1 MTQRSE
7 SQIKA
12 DLEAAR
18 ADLSST
24 VEELSDYFSPKAN
37 VERAKADAQQKARAL
52 ADKAQETVG
61 QASAGQPEAIKKVA
75 AIAGGALVLG
85 ALLVRRMLK

>member
-1 MTQRSE
+1 MAARSE

-18 ADLSST
+18 ADLSGT

-37 VERAKADAQQKARAL
+37 VERAQDTVQQASTGKPEALGKVAL
-52 ADKAQETVG
+52 A
-61 QASAGQPEAIKKVA
+61 
-75 AIAGGALVLG
+75 AGGALALG
-85 ALLVRRMLK
+85 ALLVRRILK

>member
-1 MTQRSE
+1 MTARSE

-18 ADLSST
+18 ADLSGT

-37 VERAKADAQQKARAL
+37 VERAKSDAQKKARAL
-52 ADKAQETVG
+52 ADKAQDTVQ
-61 QASAGQPEAIKKVA
+61 QASTGKPEALGKVA
-75 AIAGGALVLG
+75 LAAGGGLALGV
-85 ALLVRRMLK
+85 LLVRRILK

>member
-18 ADLSST
+18 KNLSGT
-24 VEELSDYFSPKAN
+24 VEELSDYLSPKAN
-37 VERAKADAQQKARAL
+37 VERAKADAQKKVRAF
-52 ADKAQETVG
+52 ADKAQETVEA
-61 QASAGQPEAIKKVA
+61 ASNGKPEAIKKVA
-75 AIAGGALVLG
+75 AVAGGAVLLG
-85 ALLVRRMLK
+85 ALIVRRMLK

>member
-1 MTQRSE
+1 MAQRSE

-18 ADLSST
+18 ADLSGT

>member
-37 VERAKADAQQKARAL
+37 VERAKADAQKKARAL

>member
-1 MTQRSE
+1 MAARSE

-18 ADLSST
+18 ADLSGT

-37 VERAKADAQQKARAL
+37 VERAKADAQKKARAL
-52 ADKAQETVG
+52 ADRAQDTVQ
-61 QASAGQPEAIKKVA
+61 QASTGKPEA
-75 AIAGGALVLG
+75 LG
-85 ALLVRRMLK
+85 

>member
-1 MTQRSE
+1 MTARSE

-18 ADLSST
+18 ADLSGT

-37 VERAKADAQQKARAL
+37 VERAKSDAQKKARAL
-52 ADKAQETVG
+52 ADKAQDTVQ
-61 QASAGQPEAIKKVA
+61 QASTGKPEALGKVVLA
-75 AIAGGALVLG
+75 AGGALALG
-85 ALLVRRMLK
+85 ALLVRRILK

>member
-1 MTQRSE
+1 MEQRSE

-18 ADLSST
+18 ADLSGT

-37 VERAKADAQQKARAL
+37 VQRAKADAQQK
-52 ADKAQETVG
+52 DV
-61 QASAGQPEAIKKVA
+61 P
-75 AIAGGALVLG
+75 
-85 ALLVRRMLK
+85 

>member
-37 VERAKADAQQKARAL
+37 VERAKADAQKKARAL
-52 ADKAQETVG
+52 ADKAQEMVG

>member
-1 MTQRSE
+1 MTARSE

-18 ADLSST
+18 ADLSGT

-37 VERAKADAQQKARAL
+37 VERAKSDAQKKARAL
-52 ADKAQETVG
+52 ADKAQDTVQ
-61 QASAGQPEAIKKVA
+61 QASTGKPEALGKA
-75 AIAGGALVLG
+75 ALAAGGALALG
-85 ALLVRRMLK
+85 ALLVRRILK

>member
-1 MTQRSE
+1 MAQRSE

-37 VERAKADAQQKARAL
+37 VERAKADAQKKARAL
-52 ADKAQETVG
+52 ADKAQDTVG

>member
-37 VERAKADAQQKARAL
+37 VERAKADAQQKAL
-52 ADKAQETVG
+52 
-61 QASAGQPEAIKKVA
+61 SLIH
-75 AIAGGALVLG
+75 I
-85 ALLVRRMLK
+85 

>member
-7 SQIKA
+7 NQIKA

-18 ADLSST
+18 AGLSST

-37 VERAKADAQQKARAL
+37 VERAKADAQKKARAL
-52 ADKAQETVG
+52 ADKAQDTVG